1 MHRLRRSAEQVPYI
15 HARRKTALF
24 AILLLFFVLS
34 IATPAASAQS
44 TRSQGQFGVGVQIGN
59 PTGLTTK
66 YYARKQAALVLLGSW
81 NLDKF
86 LLFSSHIVYEH
97 TIPDSPLLFFIG
109 PGFFL
114 GNRDEKSK
122 RDIEV
127 GATSTFGLNFFVEHF
142 EVFLQVTPDLEIWPQ
157 RKAFIGGTVG
167 IRYFF

>member
-1 MHRLRRSAEQVPYI
+1 MLMSTP
-15 HARRKTALF
+15 TA
-24 AILLLFFVLS
+24 S
-34 IATPAASAQS
+34 GQT
-44 TRSQGQFGVGVQIGN
+44 TRSQGQFGVGLQIGN

-114 GNRDEKSK
+114 GNRDEKSD
-122 RDIEV
+122 RDIEI
-127 GATSTFGLNFFVEHF
+127 GASSMFGLNFFVEHF
-142 EVFLQVTPDLEIWPQ
+142 EVFLQVTPDLQVWPQ
-157 RKAFIGGTVG
+157 RKAFVGGTVG

>member
-1 MHRLRRSAEQVPYI
+1 M
-15 HARRKTALF
+15 F
-24 AILLLFFVLS
+24 LLLLVLLVFGQ
-34 IATPAASAQS
+34 TASGQS
-44 TRSQGQFGVGVQIGN
+44 ARSQGQFGVGLQIGN

-66 YYARKQAALVLLGSW
+66 YYARKQVALVLLGSW

-114 GNRDEKSK
+114 GNRDDKSD
-122 RDIEV
+122 RDIEI
-127 GATSTFGLNFFVEHF
+127 GASSMFGLNFFVEHF
-142 EVFLQVTPDLEIWPQ
+142 EVFLQATPDLQVWPQ
-157 RKAFIGGTVG
+157 RRAFVGGTVG